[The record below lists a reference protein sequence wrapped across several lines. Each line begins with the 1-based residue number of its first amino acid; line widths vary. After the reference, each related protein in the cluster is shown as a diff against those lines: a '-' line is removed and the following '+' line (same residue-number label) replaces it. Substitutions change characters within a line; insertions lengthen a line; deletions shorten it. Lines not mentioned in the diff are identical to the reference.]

1 MLRDITI
8 GQYYPKKSIIHRLDP
23 RVKLAGT
30 FLYIIS
36 LFFIKNF
43 LGYIPALIYI
53 TVALVLSGVP
63 LRHILKGLKPVML
76 LIVLTGVINLFM
88 TPGDDVLVTFLK
100 LTITERGLKKAAFFV
115 IRLLFL
121 IISSSLLTYTTTP
134 NQLTDGIEKAFKP
147 LNKIKIPVHE
157 FALIMSLALRFIP
170 ILVEEADKII
180 KAQSARGADFEEGKM
195 LERIKSMASILVP
208 LLVSAMRRAD
218 DLALAMD
225 ARCYHGGEGRT
236 KMKPLLYM
244 GRDYAGYAV
253 ICVYFVSSIIIGR
266 FI

>member
-8 GQYYPKKSIIHRLDP
+8 GQYYHKNSIIHRLDP

-36 LFFIKNF
+36 LFCIKNMP
-43 LGYIPALIYI
+43 GYIPAFAYI
-53 TVALVLSGVP
+53 AVVTILSGVP
-63 LRHILKGLKPVML
+63 IKHILKGLKPVIL
-76 LIVLTGVINLFM
+76 LIVLTAVINLFM
-88 TPGDDVLVTFLK
+88 TTGGDVLFTVFRLA
-100 LTITERGLKKAAFFV
+100 ITERGVYKAAYFV

-134 NQLTDGIEKAFKP
+134 NELTDGIEKAFKP
-147 LNKIKIPVHE
+147 LNKIRIPVHE

-170 ILVEEADKII
+170 ILVEETDKII

-195 LERIKSMASILVP
+195 TERVRNMVSVLVP
-208 LLVSAMRRAD
+208 LIVSAMRRAD

-236 KMKPLLYM
+236 KMKPLMYM
-244 GRDYAGYAV
+244 ARDYVGYAV
-253 ICVYFVSSIIIGR
+253 ICIYLTVAITAGIII
-266 FI
+266 

>member
-36 LFFIKNF
+36 LFCIKN
-43 LGYIPALIYI
+43 LPGYLPALLYI
-53 TVALVLSGVP
+53 TAVIILSGVP
-63 LRHILKGLKPVML
+63 LKHILKGLKPVIF
-76 LIVLTGVINLFM
+76 LIVLTAVINLFM
-88 TPGDDVLVTFLK
+88 TTGGSVLFTFLK
-100 LTITERGLKKAAFFV
+100 LTITERGAYKAAFFV
-115 IRLLFL
+115 LRLLFL

-134 NQLTDGIEKAFKP
+134 NELTDGIEKAFKP

-195 LERIKSMASILVP
+195 IERIKNMVSVLVP

-236 KMKPLLYM
+236 KMKPLMYM
-244 GRDYAGYAV
+244 ARDYAGYAV
-253 ICVYFVSSIIIGR
+253 ICMYFVLAVTAGR
-266 FI
+266 LI

>member
-1 MLRDITI
+1 MI
-8 GQYYPKKSIIHRLDP
+8 
-23 RVKLAGT
+23 
-30 FLYIIS
+30 
-36 LFFIKNF
+36 
-43 LGYIPALIYI
+43 
-53 TVALVLSGVP
+53 VLSKVP

-88 TPGDDVLVTFLK
+88 TPGDDVLVTFFK
-100 LTITERGLKKAAFFV
+100 FTITERGLKKAAFFV

-147 LNKIKIPVHE
+147 LNRIKIPVHE

-195 LERIKSMASILVP
+195 IERIKSMASILS
-208 LLVSAMRRAD
+208 LI
-218 DLALAMD
+218 
-225 ARCYHGGEGRT
+225 H
-236 KMKPLLYM
+236 
-244 GRDYAGYAV
+244 
-253 ICVYFVSSIIIGR
+253 I
-266 FI
+266 